1 MHKTSNMKLKGM
13 TIASKR
19 KDLHTHNNMTHQRI
33 HKTYTRHLQLLQ
45 LKNGREIARNTHIG
59 ESGRRRASRR
69 YGLHCT
75 NWY

>member
-1 MHKTSNMKLKGM
+1 M

-19 KDLHTHNNMTHQRI
+19 KDLHTNNNMTHQRI

-59 ESGRRRASRR
+59 KPARYRASRR
-69 YGLHCT
+69 YGRRGAALRCRT
-75 NWY
+75 T